1 MKLSTSQAAEVISVG
16 GVIAY
21 PTEAVWGLGCD
32 PQNQAAV
39 EKTLALK
46 QRSVEKGLILVA
58 ASLRQLSSYF
68 HPSLNEK
75 QLAKIQQCSRP
86 TTWLVPFNSDY
97 TPAWI
102 VGEHEFLAIRVSSH
116 PTTQALCQLTHY
128 PIVSTSANPQGREA
142 ARTALEVRQYFGDDL
157 PICEGQCGDAE
168 RPSTIRSLLT
178 GEILRE

>member
-1 MKLSTSQAAEVISVG
+1 MKLSISQAADVISAG

-32 PQNQAAV
+32 PRNQAAV
-39 EKTLALK
+39 EKILALK
-46 QRSVEKGLILVA
+46 QRAVEKGLILVA
-58 ASLRQLSSYF
+58 ASLQQLSPYL
-68 HPSLNEK
+68 HPSLSDK
-75 QLAKIQQCSRP
+75 QLAVIQQCSRP
-86 TTWLVPFNSDY
+86 TTWLVPFDSDY

-102 VGEHEFLAIRVSSH
+102 VGEHEFLALRVSTH
-116 PTTQALCQLTHY
+116 PTARALCQQTNY
-128 PIVSTSANPQGREA
+128 PIVSTSANPQGQEA

-178 GEILRE
+178 GEVLRE